1 MLVAMNGSSID
12 KYHNLEEYKMTNK
25 TTHKIITVTS
35 GHSNTGKID
44 SGAVTTVG
52 GKLIKEAD
60 MAMLLRNT
68 ILYYLQQ
75 DKEIIT
81 RCDGYNQTNLPLRE
95 ALKLIEGSDVAVEV
109 HFNSSNNKTANGVEC
124 IALPKDKTLAQNLS
138 KAVAKVTGSRLRGID
153 GFITQE
159 DSLRG
164 KLGYINAGGL
174 ILEVSFLSNATEL
187 KAFEEKYW
195 LVGKAVAEVLI
206 DYVKNK
212 K

>member
-1 MLVAMNGSSID
+1 
-12 KYHNLEEYKMTNK
+12 MTNK

-35 GHSNTGKID
+35 GHSNTGKTD

-60 MAMLLRNT
+60 LAVKLRNA
-68 ILYYLQQ
+68 ILHYLQQ
-75 DKEIIT
+75 DKSITT
-81 RCDGYNQTNLPLRE
+81 RCDGYGAVNLELKE
-95 ALKLIEGSDVAVEV
+95 AIKLIEGSDVAVEV

-195 LVGKAVAEVLI
+195 LIGKAVAEVLI

>member
-1 MLVAMNGSSID
+1 
-12 KYHNLEEYKMTNK
+12 MTNK
-25 TTHKIITVTS
+25 IVCVTA

-75 DKEIIT
+75 DKDIIT
-81 RCDGYNQTNLPLRE
+81 RCDGYGQTNLPLRE
-95 ALKLIEGSDVAVEV
+95 AIKLIDGSDVAVEV

-195 LVGKAVAEVLI
+195 LIGKAVAEVLI

>member
-1 MLVAMNGSSID
+1 
-12 KYHNLEEYKMTNK
+12 MTNK
-25 TTHKIITVTS
+25 IVSVTA

-60 MAMLLRNT
+60 LAVKLRNA
-68 ILYYLQQ
+68 ILHYLQQ
-75 DKEIIT
+75 DKGITT
-81 RCDGYNQTNLPLRE
+81 RCDGYSTVNLELKE
-95 ALKLIEGSDVAVEV
+95 AIKLIKGSDAAVEI
-109 HFNSSNNKTANGVEC
+109 HFNSSTNKTANGVEC

-138 KAVAKVTGSRLRGID
+138 KAVTKVTGSRLRGTE

-159 DSLRG
+159 DSARG
-164 KLGYINAGGL
+164 KLGYVNAGGC
-174 ILEVSFLSNATEL
+174 ILEVSFLSNDQEL
-187 KAFEEKYW
+187 ETFNQKYW
-195 LVGKAVAEVLI
+195 LIAKSVSEVLI

>member
-1 MLVAMNGSSID
+1 
-12 KYHNLEEYKMTNK
+12 MTNK

-81 RCDGYNQTNLPLRE
+81 RCDGYGAVNLELKE
-95 ALKLIEGSDVAVEV
+95 AIKLIEGSDVAVEV

-195 LVGKAVAEVLI
+195 LIAKSISEVLI
-206 DYVKNK
+206 NYVKNK